1 MLRLCRSPGPL
12 ESVLLD
18 EDMHH
23 SSLSTFNNQLQSC
36 ISLTNSLSTLD
47 FGLDVLLEVVKNK
60 SWSYKYST
68 TVKNEHHKNLCWLQ
82 QVLQHFLQANALKEK
97 H

>member
-47 FGLDVLLEVVKNK
+47 FGLDVLLEVVK
-60 SWSYKYST
+60 
-68 TVKNEHHKNLCWLQ
+68 VQ
-82 QVLQHFLQANALKEK
+82 IMVI
-97 H
+97 